1 MSDMREIN
9 SEIVEAQG
17 RLQKVPSYH
26 GLMKVNRFLLTLVFF
41 LMVVVL
47 IIGFLSVPAYSLM
60 SKNMTSSEVYASE
73 MNPVLSAEV
82 NTLKKQLVGLVSGSI
97 ESKLATLEES
107 IRLGTV
113 TNSLGTIEELK
124 NDVKVLR
131 SYSDTSR
138 KEIVVVSNEQLRQEM
153 SQLKNLIYVSLASCG
168 LMLAAVA
175 GIWIKKRNRLPHK
188 NVRTRYLNRN

>member
-9 SEIVEAQG
+9 SEIVKVQG
-17 RLQKVPSYH
+17 KLQSMPSYQ
-26 GLMKVNRFLLTLVFF
+26 GLIKVNRFLVALVFF
-41 LMVVVL
+41 LMIVVL
-47 IIGFLSVPAYSLM
+47 IVGFLSVPAYSLM
-60 SKNMTSSEVYASE
+60 SKNILPTEAYASE
-73 MNPVLSAEV
+73 MNPVLSVEINA
-82 NTLKKQLVGLVSGSI
+82 LKKQLVGLISGSI
-97 ESKLATLEES
+97 ENKLATLEES

-131 SYSDTSR
+131 SYSETPR
-138 KEIVVVSNEQLRQEM
+138 KENVVVSNEQLRQEM

-175 GIWIKKRNRLPHK
+175 GIWIKKRNRLPYK
-188 NVRTRYLNRN
+188 NDTIRYLNRN

>member
-9 SEIVEAQG
+9 SEIVEVQG
-17 RLQKVPSYH
+17 KLQTVPSYH
-26 GLMKVNRFLLTLVFF
+26 GLMKVNRFLLTLVIF

-82 NTLKKQLVGLVSGSI
+82 NTLKRQLVGLVSGSI

-107 IRLGTV
+107 IRIGTV
-113 TNSLGTIEELK
+113 TNSLGTIAELK

-131 SYSDTSR
+131 SYSDNSK

-175 GIWIKKRNRLPHK
+175 GIWIKKRNRLPFK
-188 NVRTRYLNRN
+188 NVRTRYLNKN

>member
-9 SEIVEAQG
+9 SEVVEAQG
-17 RLQKVPSYH
+17 RLQSMPSYH
-26 GLMKVNRFLLTLVFF
+26 GLMKVNRFLLTLVLF

-47 IIGFLSVPAYSLM
+47 IVGFLSVPAVSLL
-60 SKNMTSSEVYASE
+60 SKNITPTEAYASE

-82 NTLKKQLVGLVSGSI
+82 NTLKRQLVGLVSGSI

-113 TNSLGTIEELK
+113 TNALGTIEELK

-131 SYSDTSR
+131 TYSDAPK
-138 KEIVVVSNEQLRQEM
+138 KEVAVVSNEQLRQEM

-175 GIWIKKRNRLPHK
+175 GVWIKKRNRLPYK
-188 NVRTRYLNRN
+188 NVKTRYLNKN

>member
-9 SEIVEAQG
+9 SEIVEVQG
-17 RLQKVPSYH
+17 KLQSMPSYQ
-26 GLMKVNRFLLTLVFF
+26 GLIKVNRFLMTLVFF
-41 LMVVVL
+41 LMIVVL
-47 IIGFLSVPAYSLM
+47 IVGFLSVPAYNLM
-60 SKNMTSSEVYASE
+60 SKNITPTEAYASE
-73 MNPVLSAEV
+73 MNPVLSVEV
-82 NTLKKQLVGLVSGSI
+82 NSLKRQLVGLISGSI
-97 ESKLATLEES
+97 ENKLATLEES

-131 SYSDTSR
+131 SYSDTPK
-138 KEIVVVSNEQLRQEM
+138 KENAVVSNEQLRQEM

-175 GIWIKKRNRLPHK
+175 GIWIKKRNRLSYK
-188 NVRTRYLNRN
+188 NDTIRYLKRN